1 MLSREKVFTRVTRGL
16 YVASVIVL
24 CGFISAPVLAD
35 EAAKSSAAS
44 IAAPAARSGASI
56 EKVTAVEG
64 ITEYRLPNGLRVL
77 LFPDQSKPTVTV
89 NVTYLVGSRH
99 ENYGETGMAHLLE
112 HLMFKGAPKNP
123 SIVQQFNQRGMRMN
137 GTTWLDRT
145 NYFELFHASDDN
157 LKWAIEMEAD
167 RMVSSFI
174 AKKDLDSEMTVVR
187 NEYERGENSPFGVL
201 LKRMQSMAYD
211 WHNYGN
217 STIGNRS
224 DIENVKIEN
233 LQAFYRMYYQPD
245 NAVLLVAGKFDEAK
259 ALGWT
264 QEYFG
269 AIPKPKREL
278 PKLWTVEPTQDG
290 ERSFYVRRKGDIQL
304 VALAYKVPSALH
316 ADSTPLGFAHSA
328 LTNTPSGRLHKAL
341 VETGKAAQV
350 FGVRLQGVDGGLQLF
365 GAEVKKGEPIEP
377 VRDEIAR
384 IVEDFYRNP
393 PTGEEMERIRVA
405 SAKVYEQILNNH
417 ESIGVK
423 MSDYIALGDWRLFF
437 YDRDSVAG
445 VTPEQVSTIGQRYFK
460 RDNRIVGFFVPEDT
474 PQRAEIPAAPS
485 VAEVLKDFKP
495 KAALAQ
501 AEAFDP
507 SNANIDK
514 RTRRFEI
521 GGLKVAL
528 LQKKNRGETVN
539 LSLRFHTGDEKTL
552 FGKSTAQ
559 SFAAAMLSRGTT
571 KLTRTQIADEL
582 DRLKVSGSVNGL
594 NAQMQTTKP
603 NLAAAI
609 RLAAQV
615 MREPAFPESEFEQLR
630 KQSLTGLESQ
640 QSDPNAL
647 AGIAMAKHFN
657 TYPKGDPRY
666 ATDIDESL
674 AEIKAVTLDDVKNFR
689 QDFYGA
695 NRGELAIVGD
705 FDEAEVIKAVTEAF
719 AGWKTAMPYT
729 RLDGV
734 YSVVAA
740 ANKAI
745 ETPDKENA
753 VFSARINLNVNEDD
767 ADYPALVLM
776 NYMLGGGAGLNSRL
790 AERIRQK
797 EGLSYGVGSALSAN
811 VIDRN
816 GSWSARAIAAP
827 QNIAKVEA
835 AFLDEIAKA
844 LRDGFTVAEVAAA
857 KSGLL
862 QQRLQGRAQDGSVA
876 GRWVSYLFYGKT
888 FADSQEFEDKIAA
901 LKPEDVVAAM
911 RRHIDPAKMT
921 IIKAGDFAK
930 AAKSAAAG
938 KSSPRTDTR

>member
-1 MLSREKVFTRVTRGL
+1 MLSREKMLTRVTRSL
-16 YVASVIVL
+16 SVASAIVL
-24 CGFISAPVLAD
+24 CGFLSMPVSAD
-35 EAAKSSAAS
+35 TAAKSSVAATTT
-44 IAAPAARSGASI
+44 PAADL

-64 ITEYRLPNGLRVL
+64 ITEYRLSNGLRVL
-77 LFPDQSKPTVTV
+77 LFPDQSKPTITV
-89 NVTYLVGSRH
+89 NITYLVGSRH

-112 HLMFKGAPKNP
+112 HLMFKGTPKNP
-123 SIVQQFNQRGMRMN
+123 SLVQQFNQRGMRMN

-145 NYFELFHASDDN
+145 NYFELFHASGDN

-167 RMVSSFI
+167 RMVNSFI
-174 AKKDLDSEMTVVR
+174 AKNDLDSEMTVVR

-233 LQAFYRMYYQPD
+233 LRAFYRRYYQPD
-245 NAVLLVAGKFDEAK
+245 NAVLLIAGKFDEAR
-259 ALGWT
+259 ALGWI

-269 AIPKPKREL
+269 AIPRPTREL

-290 ERSFYVRRKGDIQL
+290 ERSFYVRRKGDVQL

-316 ADSTPLGFAHSA
+316 ADSIPLGFAHSV

-341 VETGKAAQV
+341 VETGKAARV
-350 FGVRLQGVDGGLQLF
+350 FGFPLQGTDGGLHLF
-365 GAEVKKGEPIEP
+365 GAEMRKGEPIEP
-377 VRDEIAR
+377 VRDEMAR

-393 PTGEEMERIRVA
+393 PTREEMERIRVA
-405 SAKVYEQILNNH
+405 SARVFEQILNNH

-423 MSDYIALGDWRLFF
+423 LSDYISLGDWRLFF
-437 YDRDSVAG
+437 YSRDRMAG
-445 VTPEQVSTIGQRYFK
+445 VTPEQASTFAQRYFK

-474 PQRAEIPAAPS
+474 PQRAEIPAAPG
-485 VAEVLKDFKP
+485 VAEVLKEFKP
-495 KAALAQ
+495 GAALAQ

-514 RTRRFEI
+514 RSRRLEI
-521 GGLKVAL
+521 GGIKVAL

-539 LSLRFHTGDEKTL
+539 LSLRFRTGDEKTL

-559 SFAAAMLSRGTT
+559 GFAGAMLSRGTT
-571 KLTRTQIADEL
+571 RLTRTQIADEL
-582 DRLKVSGSVNGL
+582 DKLKVSGGVSGL
-594 NAQMQTTKP
+594 NAALQTTRT

-609 RLAAQV
+609 RLAGQI

-630 KQSLTGLESQ
+630 KQSLTRLEAQ

-666 ATDIDESL
+666 ASDIDESI
-674 AEIKAVTLDDVKNFR
+674 ADIRAVTLDDVKNFHR
-689 QDFYGA
+689 DFYGA
-695 NRGELAIVGD
+695 NRGELGIVGD
-705 FDEAEVIKAVTEAF
+705 FDEAEAIKAVTEAF
-719 AGWKTAMPYT
+719 AGWKTVMPYQ

-734 YSVVAA
+734 YSDVAA
-740 ANKAI
+740 ANKTI
-745 ETPDKENA
+745 ETPDRENA
-753 VFSARINLNVNEDD
+753 VFSARINLNVNQDD

-776 NYMLGGGAGLNSRL
+776 NYMMGGGAGLNSRL

-797 EGLSYGVGSALSAN
+797 EGLSYGVGSSLSAN

-835 AFLDEIAKA
+835 AFLDEIGKA
-844 LRDGFTVAEVAAA
+844 LRDGFTIEEVVAA

-862 QQRLQGRAQDGSVA
+862 QQRLQGRAQDGSLA
-876 GRWVSYLFYGKT
+876 GRWVGYLYYGRT
-888 FADSQEFEDKIAA
+888 FADSQAFEDKIAA
-901 LKPEDVVAAM
+901 LQPQDVLAAM
-911 RRHIDPAKMT
+911 RKHIDPARMT

-930 AAKSAAAG
+930 VAESAAAG
-938 KSSPRTDTR
+938 KNSPRTASR

>member
-1 MLSREKVFTRVTRGL
+1 MFTRVTRGWCC
-16 YVASVIVL
+16 VASVIVL
-24 CGFISAPVLAD
+24 CGFISPPVP
-35 EAAKSSAAS
+35 AATAVKSSAAAA
-44 IAAPAARSGASI
+44 AAPAAGI

-64 ITEYRLPNGLRVL
+64 ITEYRLANGLRVL
-77 LFPDQSKPTVTV
+77 LFPDQSKPTITV
-89 NVTYLVGSRH
+89 NITYLVGSRH

-112 HLMFKGAPKNP
+112 HLMFKGTPGNP

-137 GTTWLDRT
+137 GTTGPDRT
-145 NYFELFHASDDN
+145 NYFERFHASDDN
-157 LKWAIEMEAD
+157 LKWALEMEAD
-167 RMVSSFI
+167 RMVNSFI

-233 LQAFYRMYYQPD
+233 LQAFYRRYYQPD
-245 NAVLLVAGKFDEAK
+245 NAVLLIAGKFDEAR
-259 ALGWT
+259 ALAWI

-269 AIPKPKREL
+269 AIPRPQREL
-278 PKLWTVEPTQDG
+278 PGLWTVEPAQDG
-290 ERSFYVRRKGDIQL
+290 ERTFYVRRKGGIQL

-316 ADSTPLGFAHSA
+316 ADSTPLGFAHSV

-341 VETGKAAQV
+341 VETGQAAQV
-350 FGVRLQGVDGGLQLF
+350 FGFPLQGVDGGLHLF

-377 VRDEIAR
+377 VLDGLAR

-393 PTGEEMERIRVA
+393 PAGEEMERIRVA
-405 SAKVYEQILNNH
+405 SAKEYEQILNNH

-423 MSDYIALGDWRLFF
+423 MSEYIALGDWRLFF
-437 YDRDSVAG
+437 YRRDSLAG
-445 VTPEQVSTIGQRYFK
+445 VTPEQVSTVARRYFK
-460 RDNRIVGFFVPEDT
+460 RDNRIAGFFVPEDA

-485 VAEVLKDFKP
+485 VAEVLKDFEP

-501 AEAFDP
+501 AETFDP

-514 RTRRFEI
+514 RTRRLEI

-528 LQKKNRGETVN
+528 LQKQNRGETVN
-539 LSLRFHTGDEKTL
+539 LNLRFHTGDEKTL
-552 FGKSTAQ
+552 FGKTTAR
-559 SFAAAMLSRGTT
+559 SFAAAMLSRGTA

-582 DRLKVSGSVNGL
+582 DRLKVSGGVNGL
-594 NAQMQTTKP
+594 NAAMQTTRP

-630 KQSLTGLESQ
+630 RQSLTALESQ

-674 AEIKAVTLDDVKNFR
+674 AEIKALTLDDVKNFR
-689 QDFYGA
+689 RDFYGA

-705 FDEAEVIKAVTEAF
+705 FDESEAIRAVTEAF
-719 AGWKTAMPYT
+719 AGWRTAMPYT

-734 YSVVAA
+734 YRGVAA

-753 VFSARINLNVNEDD
+753 VFSARINLNVNQDD

-776 NYMLGGGAGLNSRL
+776 NYMMGGGAGLNSRL

-797 EGLSYGVGSALSAN
+797 EGLSYGVGSSLSAD
-811 VIDRN
+811 VIDRD

-844 LRDGFTVAEVAAA
+844 LRDGFTTAEVVAA

-862 QQRLQGRAQDGSVA
+862 QQRLQGRAQDGSLA

-888 FADSQEFEDKIAA
+888 FADSQEFENKIAA
-901 LKPEDVVAAM
+901 LKPEDVLAAM
-911 RRHIDPAKMT
+911 RRHIDPARLT

-938 KSSPRTDTR
+938 NNSPRTGSR

>member
-1 MLSREKVFTRVTRGL
+1 MLSREKVFTHVTRGW
-16 YVASVIVL
+16 YVASVIAL
-24 CGFISAPVLAD
+24 CGFISTPVSAD
-35 EAAKSSAAS
+35 TAVKSSAAAT
-44 IAAPAARSGASI
+44 AAPAAGI

-64 ITEYRLPNGLRVL
+64 ITEYRLTNGLRVL
-77 LFPDQSKPTVTV
+77 LFPDQSKPTITV
-89 NVTYLVGSRH
+89 NITYLVGSRH

-123 SIVQQFNQRGMRMN
+123 SIVQQFNRRGMRMN
-137 GTTWLDRT
+137 GTTGPDRT
-145 NYFELFHASDDN
+145 NYFERFHASDDN
-157 LKWAIEMEAD
+157 LKWALEMEAD
-167 RMVSSFI
+167 RMVNSFI

-201 LKRMQSMAYD
+201 VKRMQSMAYD

-233 LQAFYRMYYQPD
+233 LRAFYRRYYQPD
-245 NAVLLVAGKFDEAK
+245 NAVLLIAGKFDEAR
-259 ALGWT
+259 ALAWI

-278 PKLWTVEPTQDG
+278 PRLWTVEPTQDG
-290 ERSFYVRRKGDIQL
+290 ERTFYVRRKGDIQL

-316 ADSTPLGFAHSA
+316 ADSIPLGYAHSA

-341 VETGKAAQV
+341 VETGQAAQV
-350 FGVRLQGVDGGLQLF
+350 FGFPLQGVDGGLHLF
-365 GAEVKKGEPIEP
+365 GAEVKKGAPIAP
-377 VRDEIAR
+377 VLGEMAR
-384 IVEDFYRNP
+384 IVEGFYRNP
-393 PTGEEMERIRVA
+393 PTREEMERIRVA
-405 SAKVYEQILNNH
+405 SVKVFEQILNNH
-417 ESIGVK
+417 ESIGVR

-437 YDRDSVAG
+437 YSRDRMAG
-445 VTPEQVSTIGQRYFK
+445 VTAEQVSTSTQRYFK
-460 RDNRIVGFFVPEDT
+460 RDNRIAGFFVPEDT
-474 PQRAEIPAAPS
+474 PQRAEIPAVPT
-485 VAEVLKDFKP
+485 VAEVLKEFKP
-495 KAALAQ
+495 KAAGTQ

-507 SNANIDK
+507 SNANIDR
-514 RTRRFEI
+514 RTRRLEI

-528 LQKKNRGETVN
+528 LQKQNRGETVN
-539 LSLRFHTGDEKTL
+539 LILRFHTGDEKTL
-552 FGKSTAQ
+552 FGKTAAR

-582 DRLKVSGSVNGL
+582 DRLKVSGRVSGL
-594 NAQMQTTKP
+594 NAQMQTTRP

-609 RLAAQV
+609 RLAGQV

-630 KQSLTGLESQ
+630 KQSLTELESQ

-647 AGIAMAKHFN
+647 ASIAMAKHFN
-657 TYPKGDPRY
+657 RYPKGDPRY
-666 ATDIDESL
+666 AADIDESM
-674 AEIKAVTLDDVKNFR
+674 AEIKAVTLDDVKNFHR
-689 QDFYGA
+689 DFYGA
-695 NRGELAIVGD
+695 NRGEISIVGD
-705 FDEAEVIKAVTEAF
+705 FDEAEVIKALTEAF
-719 AGWKTAMPYT
+719 AGWKTAMPYK
-729 RLDGV
+729 RLDGA
-734 YSVVAA
+734 YRDVAA

-753 VFSARINLNVNEDD
+753 VFSARINLNVNQDD

-776 NYMLGGGAGLNSRL
+776 NYMMGGGAGLNSRL

-797 EGLSYGVGSALSAN
+797 EGLSYGVGSSLSVN

-835 AFLDEIAKA
+835 AFLDEIGNA
-844 LRDGFTVAEVAAA
+844 LRDGFTIAEVAAA

-862 QQRLQGRAQDGSVA
+862 QRRLQGRAQDGSLA
-876 GRWVSYLFYGKT
+876 GRWLNYLFYGKT
-888 FADSQEFEDKIAA
+888 FADSQAFEDKIAA
-901 LKPEDVVAAM
+901 LEPEDVLAAM
-911 RRHIDPAKMT
+911 RKHIDPAKMT

-930 AAKSAAAG
+930 GAKSAVAG
-938 KSSPRTDTR
+938 ENSPRTGPR